1 MGRNRKKVVVAV
13 LSIVLLV
20 SVVGGWALSRSSD
33 DVDAN
38 LTDPGVEQTPG
49 IGTNA
54 NNTGK
59 KFSFVPVTDVLSGAA
74 VTVTPTGKP
83 MVVNFWF
90 STCEPCKREMPA
102 LTAAAEAYG
111 ASVNF
116 VGINPNDTTESASA
130 FLTKYGIKYA
140 NYLDDG
146 DQLAAVG
153 VTTMPTTFFINA
165 DGYIVKTRAGEITTE
180 DIDNILQNNLGVT
193 K

>member
-1 MGRNRKKVVVAV
+1 MGRNRVKVVVAV

-33 DVDAN
+33 DVDAK
-38 LTDPGVEQTPG
+38 LTNPGVEQTPG

-59 KFSFVPVTDVLSGAA
+59 KFSFVPVDDVLTGSA
-74 VTVTPTGKP
+74 VTITPMGKP

-102 LTAAAEAYG
+102 LTEAAATYG

-116 VGINPNDTTESASA
+116 IGINPNDTVESASA
-130 FLTKYGIKYA
+130 FLDKYGIKYA

-146 DQLAAVG
+146 DQLAEVG
-153 VTTMPTTFFINA
+153 VTTMPTTFFIDA
-165 DGYIVKTRAGEITTE
+165 DGYIVKTHAGELTLE
-180 DIDNILQNNLGVT
+180 DITKILTTDLGVT

>member
-1 MGRNRKKVVVAV
+1 MGRNRVKVVVAV

-33 DVDAN
+33 DVDAK
-38 LTDPGVEQTPG
+38 LTNPGVEQTPG

-59 KFSFVPVTDVLSGAA
+59 KFSFVPVDDVLTGSA
-74 VTVTPTGKP
+74 VTITPMGKP

-102 LTAAAEAYG
+102 LTEAAATYG

-116 VGINPNDTTESASA
+116 IGINPNDTVESASA
-130 FLTKYGIKYA
+130 FLEKYGIKYA

-146 DQLAAVG
+146 DQLAEVG
-153 VTTMPTTFFINA
+153 VTTMPTTFFIDA
-165 DGYIVKTRAGEITTE
+165 DGYIVKTHAGELTLE
-180 DIDNILQNNLGVT
+180 DITKILTTDLGVT

>member
-74 VTVTPTGKP
+74 VTITPTGKP

-153 VTTMPTTFFINA
+153 VTTMPTTFFVNA
-165 DGYIVKTRAGEITTE
+165 DGYIVKTRAGEITTK
-180 DIDNILQNNLGVT
+180 DIDDILQNNLGVT

>member
-1 MGRNRKKVVVAV
+1 MGLNRKKVVVAV

-38 LTDPGVEQTPG
+38 LTTSGVEQTPG

-59 KFSFVPVTDVLSGAA
+59 KFSFIPVTDVLSGAA
-74 VTVTPTGKP
+74 VTITPMGKP

-102 LTAAAEAYG
+102 LTAAAAAYG
-111 ASVNF
+111 TRVNF
-116 VGINPNDTTESASA
+116 IGINPNDTEESASA
-130 FLTKYGIKYA
+130 FIEKYGIKYA

-146 DQLAAVG
+146 DQLSEAG
-153 VTTMPTTFFINA
+153 VTTMPTTFFIDAN
-165 DGYIVKTRAGEITTE
+165 GYIVKTHAGELTLE
-180 DIDNILQNNLGVT
+180 DIDNLLQNELGVT

>member
-20 SVVGGWALSRSSD
+20 SVVGGWALSRPSD

-74 VTVTPTGKP
+74 VTITPTGKP

>member
-33 DVDAN
+33 NVDAN
-38 LTDPGVEQTPG
+38 LTTPGVEQTPG

-59 KFSFVPVTDVLSGAA
+59 KFSFIPVTDVLSGAA
-74 VTVTPTGKP
+74 VTITPMGKP

-102 LTAAAEAYG
+102 LTAAAAAYG
-111 ASVNF
+111 TRVNF
-116 VGINPNDTTESASA
+116 VGINPNDTEESASA
-130 FLTKYGIKYA
+130 FIEKYGIKYA

-146 DQLAAVG
+146 DQLSEAG
-153 VTTMPTTFFINA
+153 VTTMPTTFFIDAN
-165 DGYIVKTRAGEITTE
+165 GYIVKTHAGELTLE
-180 DIDNILQNNLGVT
+180 DIDNLLQNELGVT

>member
-33 DVDAN
+33 DVDAK
-38 LTDPGVEQTPG
+38 LTTPGVEQTPG

-59 KFSFVPVTDVLSGAA
+59 KFSFVPVTDLLSGAA
-74 VTVTPTGKP
+74 VTITPMGKP

-102 LTAAAEAYG
+102 LTAAAAKYG
-111 ASVNF
+111 SRVNF
-116 VGINPNDTTESASA
+116 IGINPNDTEESASA
-130 FLTKYGIKYA
+130 FIEKYGIKFT

-146 DQLAAVG
+146 DQLSEAG
-153 VTTMPTTFFINA
+153 VTTRPTTFFIAAN
-165 DGYIVKTRAGEITTE
+165 GYIVKTHAGELTAQ
-180 DIDNILQNNLGVT
+180 DIESSIQNDLGVT
-193 K
+193 Q

>member
-20 SVVGGWALSRSSD
+20 SVVGGWALSQSSD

-38 LTDPGVEQTPG
+38 LTNPGVEQTPG

-59 KFSFVPVTDVLSGAA
+59 KFAFVPVTDVLSGAG
-74 VTVTPTGKP
+74 VTITPLGKP

-102 LTAAAEAYG
+102 LTKAAETYG
-111 ASVNF
+111 ASVSF
-116 VGINPNDTTESASA
+116 VGINPNDTTASASA

-146 DQLAAVG
+146 DQLAKAG
-153 VTTMPTTFFINA
+153 VTTMPTTFFIDA
-165 DGYIVKTRAGEITTE
+165 SGYIVKTHAGELTFN
-180 DIDNILQNNLGVT
+180 DIEKTLVNNLGVT

>member
-74 VTVTPTGKP
+74 VTITPTGKP

-180 DIDNILQNNLGVT
+180 DIDNILQNSLGVT

>member
-74 VTVTPTGKP
+74 VTITPTGKP

-102 LTAAAEAYG
+102 LTAAAQAYG

-153 VTTMPTTFFINA
+153 VTTMPTTFFVNA

>member
-20 SVVGGWALSRSSD
+20 SVVGGWALSRSTD

-59 KFSFVPVTDVLSGAA
+59 KFSFVPVTDVLSGAG
-74 VTVTPTGKP
+74 VTITPTGKP

-180 DIDNILQNNLGVT
+180 ELDNILQNDLGVA

>member
-59 KFSFVPVTDVLSGAA
+59 KFSFVPVTDVLSGLA
-74 VTVTPTGKP
+74 VTITPTGKP

-90 STCEPCKREMPA
+90 STCEPCKREMPV
-102 LTAAAEAYG
+102 LTAAAETYG
-111 ASVNF
+111 AAVNF

-146 DQLAAVG
+146 DQLAAAG
-153 VTTMPTTFFINA
+153 VTTMPTTVFINA
-165 DGYIVKTRAGEITTE
+165 DGYVVKTRAGELTTE
-180 DIDNILQNNLGVT
+180 DIDNILQNSLGVT

>member
-20 SVVGGWALSRSSD
+20 SVVGGWALSLSSD

-74 VTVTPTGKP
+74 VTITPTGKP

>member
-1 MGRNRKKVVVAV
+1 MGRNRVKVVVAV

-33 DVDAN
+33 DVDAK
-38 LTDPGVEQTPG
+38 LTNPGVEQTPG

-59 KFSFVPVTDVLSGAA
+59 KFEFVPVDDVLTGSA
-74 VTVTPTGKP
+74 VTITPMGKP

-102 LTAAAEAYG
+102 LTKAAETYG
-111 ASVNF
+111 MSVNF
-116 VGINPNDTTESASA
+116 IGINPNDTSESASA
-130 FLTKYGIKYA
+130 FLKKYGIKYA

-146 DQLAAVG
+146 DQLTKAG
-153 VTTMPTTFFINA
+153 VKTMPTTVFVDA
-165 DGYIVKTRAGEITTE
+165 DGYIVTTHAGELTFE
-180 DIDNILQNNLGVT
+180 DIEKILTTDLGVN

>member
-20 SVVGGWALSRSSD
+20 SVVGGWALSRSTD

-59 KFSFVPVTDVLSGAA
+59 KFSFVPVTDVLSGAG
-74 VTVTPTGKP
+74 VTITPTGKP

-180 DIDNILQNNLGVT
+180 ELDNILQNDLGVT

>member
-1 MGRNRKKVVVAV
+1 MGLNRKKVVVAV

-38 LTDPGVEQTPG
+38 LTTPGVEQTPG

-59 KFSFVPVTDVLSGAA
+59 KFSFIPVTDVLSGAA
-74 VTVTPTGKP
+74 VTITPMGKP

-102 LTAAAEAYG
+102 LTAAAAAYG
-111 ASVNF
+111 TRVNF
-116 VGINPNDTTESASA
+116 VGINPNDTEESASA
-130 FLTKYGIKYA
+130 FIEKYGIKYA

-146 DQLAAVG
+146 DQLSEAG
-153 VTTMPTTFFINA
+153 VTTMPTTFFIDAN
-165 DGYIVKTRAGEITTE
+165 GYIVKTHAGELTLE
-180 DIDNILQNNLGVT
+180 DIDNLLQNELGVT

>member
-1 MGRNRKKVVVAV
+1 MGRNRVKVVVAV

-33 DVDAN
+33 DVDAK
-38 LTDPGVEQTPG
+38 LTNPGVEQTPG

-59 KFSFVPVTDVLSGAA
+59 KFSFVPVDDVLTGSA
-74 VTVTPTGKP
+74 VTITPMGKP

-102 LTAAAEAYG
+102 LTEAAAKYG

-116 VGINPNDTTESASA
+116 IGINPNDTVESASA

-146 DQLAAVG
+146 DQLAEVG
-153 VTTMPTTFFINA
+153 VTTMPTTFFVDAN
-165 DGYIVKTRAGEITTE
+165 GYIVKTHAGELTFDDIAEILTT
-180 DIDNILQNNLGVT
+180 DLGVA

>member
-1 MGRNRKKVVVAV
+1 MGRNRKKVVIAV

-38 LTDPGVEQTPG
+38 LTTPGVEQTPG

-59 KFSFVPVTDVLSGAA
+59 KFSFIPVTDVLSGAA
-74 VTVTPTGKP
+74 VTITPMGKP

-102 LTAAAEAYG
+102 LTAAAAAYG
-111 ASVNF
+111 TRVNF
-116 VGINPNDTTESASA
+116 IGINPNDTEESASA
-130 FLTKYGIKYA
+130 FIEKYGIKYA

-146 DQLAAVG
+146 DQLSEAG
-153 VTTMPTTFFINA
+153 VTTMPTTFFIDAN
-165 DGYIVKTRAGEITTE
+165 GYIVKTHAGELTLE
-180 DIDNILQNNLGVT
+180 DIDNLLQNELGVT

>member
-38 LTDPGVEQTPG
+38 LTNPGVEQTPG

-59 KFSFVPVTDVLSGAA
+59 KFAFVPVTDVLSGAG
-74 VTVTPTGKP
+74 VTITPLGKP

-102 LTAAAEAYG
+102 LTKAAETYG
-111 ASVNF
+111 ASVSF
-116 VGINPNDTTESASA
+116 VGINPNDTTASASA

-146 DQLAAVG
+146 DQLAKAG
-153 VTTMPTTFFINA
+153 VTTMPTTFFIDA
-165 DGYIVKTRAGEITTE
+165 SGYIVKTHAGELTFD
-180 DIDNILQNNLGVT
+180 DIEKTLVNNLGVT

>member
-1 MGRNRKKVVVAV
+1 MGRNRKKVVGAV

-38 LTDPGVEQTPG
+38 LTTPGVEQTPG

-59 KFSFVPVTDVLSGAA
+59 KFSFIPVTDVLSGAA
-74 VTVTPTGKP
+74 VTITPMGKP

-102 LTAAAEAYG
+102 LTAAAAAYG
-111 ASVNF
+111 TRVNF
-116 VGINPNDTTESASA
+116 IGINPNDTEESASA
-130 FLTKYGIKYA
+130 FIEKYGIKYA

-146 DQLAAVG
+146 DQLSEAG
-153 VTTMPTTFFINA
+153 VTTMPTTFFIDAN
-165 DGYIVKTRAGEITTE
+165 GYIVKTHAGELTLE
-180 DIDNILQNNLGVT
+180 DIDNLLQNELGVT

>member
-1 MGRNRKKVVVAV
+1 MGRNRVKVVVAV

-33 DVDAN
+33 DVDAK
-38 LTDPGVEQTPG
+38 LTNPGVEQTPG

-59 KFSFVPVTDVLSGAA
+59 KFSFVPVDDVLTGSA
-74 VTVTPTGKP
+74 VTITPTGKP
-83 MVVNFWF
+83 MVVNFLF

-102 LTAAAEAYG
+102 LTEAAAKYG

-116 VGINPNDTTESASA
+116 VGINPNDTVESASA
-130 FLTKYGIKYA
+130 FLEKYGIKYA

-146 DQLAAVG
+146 DQLAEVG
-153 VTTMPTTFFINA
+153 VTTMPTTFFVDAN
-165 DGYIVKTRAGEITTE
+165 GYIVKTHAGELTFDDITE
-180 DIDNILQNNLGVT
+180 ILTTDLGVA

>member
-38 LTDPGVEQTPG
+38 LTTPGVEQTPG

-74 VTVTPTGKP
+74 VTITPMGKP

-102 LTAAAEAYG
+102 LTAAAAAYG
-111 ASVNF
+111 TRVNF
-116 VGINPNDTTESASA
+116 IGINPNDTEVSASA
-130 FLTKYGIKYA
+130 FIKKYGIKYA

-146 DQLAAVG
+146 DQLSEAG
-153 VTTMPTTFFINA
+153 VTTMPTTLFIDAN
-165 DGYIVKTRAGEITTE
+165 GYIVKTHAGELTLE
-180 DIDNILQNNLGVT
+180 DIDNLLQNELGVT

>member
-20 SVVGGWALSRSSD
+20 SVVGGWALSQSSD

-38 LTDPGVEQTPG
+38 LTNPGVEQTPG

-59 KFSFVPVTDVLSGAA
+59 KFAFVPVTDVLSGAG
-74 VTVTPTGKP
+74 VTITPLGKP
-83 MVVNFWF
+83 MLVNFWF

-102 LTAAAEAYG
+102 LTKAAETYG
-111 ASVNF
+111 ASVSF
-116 VGINPNDTTESASA
+116 VGINPNDTTASASA

-146 DQLAAVG
+146 DQLAKAG
-153 VTTMPTTFFINA
+153 VTTMPTTFFIDA
-165 DGYIVKTRAGEITTE
+165 SGYIVKTHAGELTFN
-180 DIDNILQNNLGVT
+180 DIEKTLVNNLGVT

>member
-38 LTDPGVEQTPG
+38 LTTPGVEQTPG

-59 KFSFVPVTDVLSGAA
+59 KFSFIPVTDVLSGAA
-74 VTVTPTGKP
+74 VTITPMGKP

-102 LTAAAEAYG
+102 LTAAAAAYG
-111 ASVNF
+111 TRVNF
-116 VGINPNDTTESASA
+116 IGINPNDTEESASA
-130 FLTKYGIKYA
+130 FIEKYGIKYA

-146 DQLAAVG
+146 DQLSEAG
-153 VTTMPTTFFINA
+153 VTTMPTTFFIDA
-165 DGYIVKTRAGEITTE
+165 SGYIVKTHAGELTLE
-180 DIDNILQNNLGVT
+180 DIDNLLQNELGVT

>member
-20 SVVGGWALSRSSD
+20 SVVGGWVLSRSSD

-74 VTVTPTGKP
+74 VTITPTGKP

-90 STCEPCKREMPA
+90 SSCEPCKREMPA
-102 LTAAAEAYG
+102 LTAAAAAYG
-111 ASVNF
+111 ESVNF

-146 DQLAAVG
+146 DQLSEVG
-153 VTTMPTTFFINA
+153 VTTMPTTIFIDAN
-165 DGYIVKTRAGEITTE
+165 GYIVKTRAGEITSE
-180 DIDNILQNNLGVT
+180 DIDKILQNDLGVT

>member
-13 LSIVLLV
+13 LSIVLFV

-38 LTDPGVEQTPG
+38 LTTPGVEQTPG

-54 NNTGK
+54 NNSGK
-59 KFSFVPVTDVLSGAA
+59 KFSFIPVTDLLSGSA
-74 VTVTPTGKP
+74 VTITSMGKP

-90 STCEPCKREMPA
+90 ATCEPCKREMPA
-102 LTAAAEAYG
+102 ITAASATFG
-111 ASVNF
+111 TRVNF
-116 VGINPNDTTESASA
+116 IGINPNDTEESASA
-130 FLTKYGIKYA
+130 FIEKYGIKYA

-146 DQLAAVG
+146 DQLSEAG
-153 VTTMPTTFFINA
+153 ISTMPTTVFIDAN
-165 DGYIVKTRAGEITTE
+165 GYIVKTHAGELSLEEIE
-180 DIDNILQNNLGVT
+180 NILQNDLGVT

>member
-20 SVVGGWALSRSSD
+20 SVVGGWALSQSSD

-38 LTDPGVEQTPG
+38 LTNPGVEQTPG

-59 KFSFVPVTDVLSGAA
+59 KFTFVPVTDVLSGAG
-74 VTVTPTGKP
+74 VTITPLGKP

-102 LTAAAEAYG
+102 LTKAAETYG
-111 ASVNF
+111 ASVSF
-116 VGINPNDTTESASA
+116 VGINPNDTTASASA

-146 DQLAAVG
+146 DQLAKAG
-153 VTTMPTTFFINA
+153 VTTMPTTFFIDA
-165 DGYIVKTRAGEITTE
+165 SGYIVKTHAGELTFD
-180 DIDNILQNNLGVT
+180 DIEKTLVNNLGVT

>member
-38 LTDPGVEQTPG
+38 LTTPGVEQTPG

-59 KFSFVPVTDVLSGAA
+59 KFSFIPVTDVLSGAA
-74 VTVTPTGKP
+74 VTITPMGKP

-102 LTAAAEAYG
+102 LTAAAAAYG
-111 ASVNF
+111 TRVNF
-116 VGINPNDTTESASA
+116 IGINPNDTEESASA
-130 FLTKYGIKYA
+130 FIEKYGIKYA

-146 DQLAAVG
+146 DQLSEAG
-153 VTTMPTTFFINA
+153 VTTMPTTFFIDAN
-165 DGYIVKTRAGEITTE
+165 GYIVKTHAGELTPE
-180 DIDNILQNNLGVT
+180 DIDNLLQNELGVA

>member
-74 VTVTPTGKP
+74 VTITPTGKP

>member
-20 SVVGGWALSRSSD
+20 SVVGGWALSQSSD

-38 LTDPGVEQTPG
+38 LTNPGVEQTPG

-59 KFSFVPVTDVLSGAA
+59 KFAFVPVTDVLSGAG
-74 VTVTPTGKP
+74 VTITPLGKP

-102 LTAAAEAYG
+102 LTKAAETYG
-111 ASVNF
+111 ASVSF
-116 VGINPNDTTESASA
+116 VGINPNDTTASASA

-146 DQLAAVG
+146 DQLAKAG
-153 VTTMPTTFFINA
+153 VTTMPTTFFIDA
-165 DGYIVKTRAGEITTE
+165 SGYIVKTHAGELTFD
-180 DIDNILQNNLGVT
+180 DIEKTLVNNLGVT

>member
-74 VTVTPTGKP
+74 VTITPTGKP

-165 DGYIVKTRAGEITTE
+165 DGYIVKTRAGEITTK

>member
-1 MGRNRKKVVVAV
+1 MGRNRVKVVVAV

-33 DVDAN
+33 DVDAK
-38 LTDPGVEQTPG
+38 LTNPGVEQTPG

-59 KFSFVPVTDVLSGAA
+59 KFSFVPVDDVLTGSA
-74 VTVTPTGKP
+74 VTITPMGKP

-102 LTAAAEAYG
+102 LTEAAATYG

-116 VGINPNDTTESASA
+116 IGINPNDTVESASA
-130 FLTKYGIKYA
+130 FLEKYGIKYA

-146 DQLAAVG
+146 DQLAEVG

-165 DGYIVKTRAGEITTE
+165 DGFIVKTHAGELTLDDITK
-180 DIDNILQNNLGVT
+180 ILTSDLGVT

>member
-1 MGRNRKKVVVAV
+1 MGLNRKKVVVAV

-38 LTDPGVEQTPG
+38 LTTPGVEQTPG

-59 KFSFVPVTDVLSGAA
+59 KFSFIPVTDVLSGAA
-74 VTVTPTGKP
+74 VTITPMGKP

-102 LTAAAEAYG
+102 LTAAAAAYG
-111 ASVNF
+111 TRVNF
-116 VGINPNDTTESASA
+116 VGINPNDTEESASA
-130 FLTKYGIKYA
+130 FIEKYGIKYA

-146 DQLAAVG
+146 DQLSEAG
-153 VTTMPTTFFINA
+153 VTTMPTTFFIDAN
-165 DGYIVKTRAGEITTE
+165 GYIVKTHAGELTLE
-180 DIDNILQNNLGVT
+180 DIDNLLQNELGVN

>member
-1 MGRNRKKVVVAV
+1 MGLNRKKVVVAV

-38 LTDPGVEQTPG
+38 LTTPGVEQTPG

-59 KFSFVPVTDVLSGAA
+59 KFSFIPVTDVLSGAA
-74 VTVTPTGKP
+74 VTITPMGKP

-102 LTAAAEAYG
+102 LTAAASAYG
-111 ASVNF
+111 TRVNF
-116 VGINPNDTTESASA
+116 IGINPNDTEESASA
-130 FLTKYGIKYA
+130 FIEKYGIKYA

-146 DQLAAVG
+146 DQLSEAG
-153 VTTMPTTFFINA
+153 VTTMPTTFFIDAN
-165 DGYIVKTRAGEITTE
+165 GYIVKTHAGELTLE
-180 DIDNILQNNLGVT
+180 DIDNLLQNELGVT

>member
-1 MGRNRKKVVVAV
+1 MGRNRKKVVIAV

-38 LTDPGVEQTPG
+38 LTTPGVEQTPG

-59 KFSFVPVTDVLSGAA
+59 KFSFIPVTDVLSGAA
-74 VTVTPTGKP
+74 VTITPMGKP

-102 LTAAAEAYG
+102 LTAAAAAYG
-111 ASVNF
+111 TRVNF
-116 VGINPNDTTESASA
+116 IGINPNDTEESASA
-130 FLTKYGIKYA
+130 FIEKYGIKYA

-146 DQLAAVG
+146 DQLSEAG
-153 VTTMPTTFFINA
+153 VTTMPTTFFIDAN
-165 DGYIVKTRAGEITTE
+165 GYIVKTHAGELTLE
-180 DIDNILQNNLGVT
+180 DIDNLLQNELGVN